1 MKTFNVLVAG
11 VGGQG
16 VLLASGILAD
26 AALHAGLDVKLS
38 EVHGMAQRGG
48 SVLSQVRFG
57 DTVFSPVVSV
67 GECDLLIGFEPLET
81 ARYLHFLKDG
91 GAVLYNTHRINTLN
105 VSIGMEVYPKDID
118 SVIAEYSS
126 KVISIDATEL
136 AVQAG
141 DIRAINMVLLGA
153 AMGWLPLTDDIV
165 SSSMESLVPKKALTV
180 NRKAFALGRELS
192 THSPRLTGEGTQ
204 G

>member
-1 MKTFNVLVAG
+1 MNTFNILVAG

-26 AALHAGLDVKLS
+26 AALNSGLDVKQS

-91 GAVLYNTHRINTLN
+91 GAVVYNTHRINTLP
-105 VSIGMEVYPKDID
+105 VSIGLEVYP
-118 SVIAEYSS
+118 S
-126 KVISIDATEL
+126 
-136 AVQAG
+136 
-141 DIRAINMVLLGA
+141 DIRLRHSETFVQ
-153 AMGWLPLTDDIV
+153 
-165 SSSMESLVPKKALTV
+165 SHRSSMLRSWRFRP
-180 NRKAFALGRELS
+180 
-192 THSPRLTGEGTQ
+192 GT
-204 G
+204 

>member
-1 MKTFNVLVAG
+1 MNTFNILVAG

-16 VLLASGILAD
+16 VLLASRILAD
-26 AALHAGLDVKLS
+26 AALNAGLDVKQS

-57 DTVFSPVVSV
+57 DKVFSPVVSV

-105 VSIGMEVYPKDID
+105 VSIGLDKYPEGIEDL
-118 SVIAEYSS
+118 IAANAAD
-126 KVISIDATEL
+126 VVAVDALKL

-141 DIRAINMVLLGA
+141 DKRAINLVLLGA
-153 AMGWLPLTDDIV
+153 AIGRLPLSEEMV
-165 SSSMESLVPKKALTV
+165 SASMESLVPKKALAV
-180 NRKAFALGRELS
+180 NRKAFAIGRELS
-192 THSPRLTGEGTQ
+192 R
-204 G
+204 